1 MIKKEYKHLNE
12 IVYIIKLKNGMQIHI
27 LPKEDPCYSTY
38 VELSIPYGSLD
49 LQYKKGQE
57 IKTTPPGTAH
67 FLEHKIY
74 AMPDGDA
81 FQEFSKLGV
90 DANAMTSHNQTSYL
104 FTATNNFIPALDHL
118 MHMIDTPYFTDENVE
133 QEKLIITEELKM
145 YLDDPNTVMQN
156 RLLENMYSIHPIRH
170 DIGGT
175 IESINQVS
183 KEILFDIY
191 ETFYNPSNRLI
202 TIAGKVD
209 IKEVEQFFKA
219 YDQSHPDKHPLPK
232 VIFPREPKRLSTRNE
247 TKIKNNG
254 ISKLLFGIKIEPVR
268 QNAHLQIKREM
279 AYTMMLNILLGPS
292 SPMFEKLLEEKLINQ
307 SFSIQTNFEKNAE
320 NILIFAET
328 KKVYKLKKILVQ
340 LFTEEAHLYLN
351 EESFERYKKVY
362 LGQVIYALNSLENK
376 AYLYGKYYHMGSS
389 LFDVVEIL
397 KLITY
402 EDVVDTLES
411 IQIKAIS
418 TLIHKKA

>member
-12 IVYIIKLKNGMQIHI
+12 IVYIIKLKSGMEVHI

-38 VELSIPYGSLD
+38 VELSIPYGSLH
-49 LQYKKGQE
+49 LQFKVGKE
-57 IKTTPPGTAH
+57 VKTTPPGTAH

-74 AMPDGDA
+74 AMPEGDA
-81 FQEFSKLGV
+81 FQEFSNLGV

-104 FTATNNFIPALDHL
+104 FTATQNVIPALSHL
-118 MHMIDTPYFTDENVE
+118 LKMVDTPYFTDENVE
-133 QEKLIITEELKM
+133 QEKLIIAEELKM

-156 RLLENMYSIHPIRH
+156 RLLENMYYVHPIRH

-175 IESINQVS
+175 IESIQHMS
-183 KEILFDIY
+183 KEILFDVY
-191 ETFYNPSNRLI
+191 EHFYNPSNRLI

-209 IKEVEQFFKA
+209 LDEIKQFFA
-219 YDQSHPDKHPLPK
+219 EYDEKNSEKHKLPTI
-232 VIFPREPKRLSTRNE
+232 IFPKEPKRLCTKNE
-247 TKIKNNG
+247 TKVKNNG
-254 ISKLLFGIKIEPVR
+254 ISKLLIGIKIEPVL

-292 SPMFEKLLEEKLINQ
+292 SPMFDKLLKEKLINQ

-328 KKVYKLKKILVQ
+328 KKVYILKKILIH
-340 LFTEEAHLYLN
+340 LFTEEAHFYLN

-402 EDVVDTLES
+402 EDIVATLES
-411 IQIKAIS
+411 IQPKAIS